1 MMRTVP
7 VMLMPSLYKVKK
19 KQARAEL
26 LGIPLLLVVLFVLWA
41 GTASYSVIAGDNIT
55 DQSLNTVQ
63 MLEQQYAAIGSTV
76 GIMLKADH
84 YTADPLWHGYLIIG
98 LVIGAGCFIG
108 FWAGVYDRFSSSHY
122 YVIDVRR
129 RR

>member
-7 VMLMPSLYKVKK
+7 VMLMPSLYKVKR
-19 KQARAEL
+19 KQARGA

-41 GTASYSVIAGDNIT
+41 GTASYSVIAGDSIT

-63 MLEQQYAAIGSTV
+63 MLEQQYAAIGTTM

-84 YTADPLWHGYLIIG
+84 YAEGLLWHGYLIIG
-98 LVIGAGCFIG
+98 LVIGIGCFIG
-108 FWAGVYDRFSSSHY
+108 FWAGVYDRVSSSHY